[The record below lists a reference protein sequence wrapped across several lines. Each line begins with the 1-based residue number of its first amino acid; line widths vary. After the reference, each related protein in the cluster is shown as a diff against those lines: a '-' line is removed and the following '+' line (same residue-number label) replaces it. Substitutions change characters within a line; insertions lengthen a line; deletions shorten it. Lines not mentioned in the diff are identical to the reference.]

1 MRIYRH
7 YDALPDDARG
17 AAVAI
22 GNFDGVHPGHQKVI
36 HEAGLIAGDLGR
48 PWAVLTFEPHPRAF
62 FTPGSEPF
70 RLTPFRA
77 KARRIAELGAD
88 LLIVQRFDRA
98 FSSLPA
104 EDFINTVLVDGL
116 GAGHVV
122 SGYDFVFGHKRGGN
136 CELMLA
142 MGAKKGFGF
151 TAVNA
156 QADSS
161 GEAYSSTR
169 VRERLGDA
177 DPRGAAAVLG
187 RDFEIE
193 GRVERG
199 EARGKS
205 IGFPTANIP
214 LGDYL
219 RPTLGVYAVRV
230 AIEEAPGGAARPGV
244 SPGNKKS
251 GEART
256 GTKKEENEEKWLSGV
271 ANIGVRPTFGGNG
284 VVLEVFLF
292 DFDDDLYGKRLR
304 VRLIDFLRPE
314 KKFDGVD
321 DLKAQIASDVAKAQR
336 ILSRGAEGGR
346 GFRGTPP
353 VPEADRD

>member
-7 YDALPDDARG
+7 YDALPADARG

-22 GNFDGVHPGHQKVI
+22 GNFDGVHPGHQTVI
-36 HEAGLIAGDLGR
+36 NEAGLIAGDMCR

-70 RLTPFRA
+70 RLTPFRS

-88 LLIVQRFDRA
+88 LLIVQRFDKA

-104 EDFINTVLVDGL
+104 EDFVNTVLVDGL

-136 CELMLA
+136 CELLLA

-156 QADSS
+156 QTDSS

-177 DPRGAAAVLG
+177 DPRGAAAILG

-193 GRVERG
+193 GRVARG

-214 LGDYL
+214 LGAYL
-219 RPTLGVYAVRV
+219 RPALGVYAVRA
-230 AIEEAPGGAARPGV
+230 AIEQE
-244 SPGNKKS
+244 N
-251 GEART
+251 GEI
-256 GTKKEENEEKWLSGV
+256 WLDGV
-271 ANIGVRPTFGGNG
+271 ANIGVRPTFGGDG

-304 VRLIDFLRPE
+304 VRLVDFLRPE

-321 DLKAQIASDVAKAQR
+321 DLKAQIAQDSAKAQK
-336 ILSRGAEGGR
+336 ILQ
-346 GFRGTPP
+346 
-353 VPEADRD
+353 

>member
-7 YDALPDDARG
+7 YDALPADARG

-22 GNFDGVHPGHQKVI
+22 GNFDGVHPGHQTVI
-36 HEAGLIAGDLGR
+36 HEAGLIAGDMCR
-48 PWAVLTFEPHPRAF
+48 PWTVLTFEPHPRAF
-62 FTPGSEPF
+62 FTPGSKPF
-70 RLTPFRA
+70 RLTPFRS
-77 KARRIAELGAD
+77 KAQRIAELGAD
-88 LLIVQRFDRA
+88 LLIGQRFDKA

-104 EDFINTVLVDGL
+104 EDFVNTVLVDGL

-136 CELMLA
+136 CELLLG

-156 QADSS
+156 QTDSS

-177 DPRGAAAVLG
+177 DPRGAAAILG
-187 RDFEIE
+187 QDFEIE
-193 GRVERG
+193 GRVARG

-214 LGDYL
+214 LGAYL
-219 RPTLGVYAVRV
+219 RPALGVYAVRTV
-230 AIEEAPGGAARPGV
+230 IEQE
-244 SPGNKKS
+244 N
-251 GEART
+251 GER
-256 GTKKEENEEKWLSGV
+256 WLDGV
-271 ANIGVRPTFGGNG
+271 ANIGVRPTFGGDG

-304 VRLIDFLRPE
+304 VRLVDFLRPE

-321 DLKAQIASDVAKAQR
+321 DLKAQIAQDSAKAQK
-336 ILSRGAEGGR
+336 ILQ
-346 GFRGTPP
+346 
-353 VPEADRD
+353 

>member
-1 MRIYRH
+1 MQIYRH
-7 YDALPDDARG
+7 YDALPADARG

-22 GNFDGVHPGHQKVI
+22 GNFDGVHPGHQTVI
-36 HEAGLIAGDLGR
+36 HEAGLIAGDMCR

-70 RLTPFRA
+70 RLTPFRS

-88 LLIVQRFDRA
+88 LLIVQRFDKA

-104 EDFINTVLVDGL
+104 EDFVNTVLVDGL

-136 CELMLA
+136 CELLLA

-156 QADSS
+156 QTDSS

-177 DPRGAAAVLG
+177 DPRGAAAILG

-193 GRVERG
+193 GRVARG

-214 LGDYL
+214 LGAYL
-219 RPTLGVYAVRV
+219 RPALGVYAVRA
-230 AIEEAPGGAARPGV
+230 AIEQE
-244 SPGNKKS
+244 N
-251 GEART
+251 GER
-256 GTKKEENEEKWLSGV
+256 WLDGV
-271 ANIGVRPTFGGNG
+271 ANIGVRPTFGGDG

-304 VRLIDFLRPE
+304 VRLVDFLRPE

-321 DLKAQIASDVAKAQR
+321 DLKAQIAQDSAKAQK
-336 ILSRGAEGGR
+336 ILQ
-346 GFRGTPP
+346 
-353 VPEADRD
+353 

>member
-7 YDALPDDARG
+7 YDALPADARG

-22 GNFDGVHPGHQKVI
+22 GNFDGVHPGHQTVI
-36 HEAGLIAGDLGR
+36 HEAGLIAGDMCRL
-48 PWAVLTFEPHPRAF
+48 WAVLTFEPHPRAF

-70 RLTPFRA
+70 RLTPFRS

-88 LLIVQRFDRA
+88 LLIVQRFDKA

-104 EDFINTVLVDGL
+104 EDFVNTVLVDGL

-136 CELMLA
+136 CELLLA

-156 QADSS
+156 QTDSS

-177 DPRGAAAVLG
+177 DPRGAAAILG

-193 GRVERG
+193 GRVARG

-214 LGDYL
+214 LGAYL
-219 RPTLGVYAVRV
+219 RPALGVYAVRA
-230 AIEEAPGGAARPGV
+230 AIEQE
-244 SPGNKKS
+244 N
-251 GEART
+251 GEI
-256 GTKKEENEEKWLSGV
+256 WLDGV
-271 ANIGVRPTFGGNG
+271 ANIGVRPTFGGDG

-292 DFDDDLYGKRLR
+292 DFNDDLYGKRLR
-304 VRLIDFLRPE
+304 VRLVDFLRPE

-321 DLKAQIASDVAKAQR
+321 DLKAQIAQDSAKAQK
-336 ILSRGAEGGR
+336 ILQ
-346 GFRGTPP
+346 
-353 VPEADRD
+353 

>member
-7 YDALPDDARG
+7 YDALPADARG

-22 GNFDGVHPGHQKVI
+22 GNFDGVHPGHQTVI
-36 HEAGLIAGDLGR
+36 HEAGLIAGDMCR
-48 PWAVLTFEPHPRAF
+48 PWTVLTFEPHPRAF
-62 FTPGSEPF
+62 FTPDSEPF
-70 RLTPFRA
+70 RLTPFRS
-77 KARRIAELGAD
+77 KAQRIAELGAD
-88 LLIVQRFDRA
+88 LLIVQRFDKA

-104 EDFINTVLVDGL
+104 EDFVNTVLVDGL

-136 CELMLA
+136 CELLLA
-142 MGAKKGFGF
+142 MGAKEGFGF

-156 QADSS
+156 QTDSS

-177 DPRGAAAVLG
+177 DPRGAAAILG

-193 GRVERG
+193 GRVARG

-214 LGDYL
+214 LGAYL
-219 RPTLGVYAVRV
+219 RPALGVYAVR
-230 AIEEAPGGAARPGV
+230 ATIEQK
-244 SPGNKKS
+244 N
-251 GEART
+251 GER
-256 GTKKEENEEKWLSGV
+256 WLDGV
-271 ANIGVRPTFGGNG
+271 ANIGVRPTFGGAG

-304 VRLIDFLRPE
+304 VRLVDFLRPE

-321 DLKAQIASDVAKAQR
+321 DLKAQIAQDSAKAQK
-336 ILSRGAEGGR
+336 ILQ
-346 GFRGTPP
+346 
-353 VPEADRD
+353 

>member
-7 YDALPDDARG
+7 YDALPADARG

-22 GNFDGVHPGHQKVI
+22 GNFDGVHPGHQTVI
-36 HEAGLIAGDLGR
+36 HEAGLIAGDMCR

-70 RLTPFRA
+70 RLTPFRS
-77 KARRIAELGAD
+77 KARRIADLGAD
-88 LLIVQRFDRA
+88 LLIVQRFDKA

-104 EDFINTVLVDGL
+104 EDFVNTVLVDGL

-136 CELMLA
+136 CELLLA

-156 QADSS
+156 QTDSS

-177 DPRGAAAVLG
+177 DPRGAAAILG

-193 GRVERG
+193 GRVARG

-214 LGDYL
+214 LGAYL
-219 RPTLGVYAVRV
+219 RPALGVYAVRA
-230 AIEEAPGGAARPGV
+230 AIEQE
-244 SPGNKKS
+244 N
-251 GEART
+251 GEI
-256 GTKKEENEEKWLSGV
+256 WLDGV
-271 ANIGVRPTFGGNG
+271 ANIGVRPTFGSDG

-304 VRLIDFLRPE
+304 VRLVDFLRPE

-321 DLKAQIASDVAKAQR
+321 DLKAQIAQDSAKAQK
-336 ILSRGAEGGR
+336 ILQ
-346 GFRGTPP
+346 
-353 VPEADRD
+353 

>member
-7 YDALPDDARG
+7 YDALPADARG

-22 GNFDGVHPGHQKVI
+22 GNFDGVHPGHQTVI
-36 HEAGLIAGDLGR
+36 HEAGLIAGDMCR

-70 RLTPFRA
+70 RLTPFRS

-88 LLIVQRFDRA
+88 LLIVQQFDKA

-104 EDFINTVLVDGL
+104 EDFVNTVLVDGL

-136 CELMLA
+136 CELLLA

-156 QADSS
+156 QTDSS

-169 VRERLGDA
+169 VRERRGDA
-177 DPRGAAAVLG
+177 DPRGAAAILG

-193 GRVERG
+193 GRVARG

-214 LGDYL
+214 LGAYL
-219 RPTLGVYAVRV
+219 RPALGVYAVRA
-230 AIEEAPGGAARPGV
+230 AIEQE
-244 SPGNKKS
+244 N
-251 GEART
+251 GEI
-256 GTKKEENEEKWLSGV
+256 WLDGV
-271 ANIGVRPTFGGNG
+271 ANIGVRPTFGGDG

-304 VRLIDFLRPE
+304 VRLVDFLRPE

-321 DLKAQIASDVAKAQR
+321 DLKAQIAQDSAKAQK
-336 ILSRGAEGGR
+336 ILQ
-346 GFRGTPP
+346 
-353 VPEADRD
+353 

>member
-7 YDALPDDARG
+7 YDALPADARG

-22 GNFDGVHPGHQKVI
+22 GNFDGVHPGHQTVI
-36 HEAGLIAGDLGR
+36 HEAGLIAGDMCR

-62 FTPGSEPF
+62 FTPDSEPF
-70 RLTPFRA
+70 RLTPFRS
-77 KARRIAELGAD
+77 KAQRIAELGAD
-88 LLIVQRFDRA
+88 LLIVQRFDKA

-104 EDFINTVLVDGL
+104 EDFVNTVLVDGL

-136 CELMLA
+136 CELLLA

-156 QADSS
+156 QTDSS

-177 DPRGAAAVLG
+177 DPRGAAAILG
-187 RDFEIE
+187 QDFEIE
-193 GRVERG
+193 GRVARG

-214 LGDYL
+214 LGAYL
-219 RPTLGVYAVRV
+219 RPALGVYAVRA
-230 AIEEAPGGAARPGV
+230 AIEQE
-244 SPGNKKS
+244 N
-251 GEART
+251 GEI
-256 GTKKEENEEKWLSGV
+256 WLDGV
-271 ANIGVRPTFGGNG
+271 ANIGVRPTFGSDG

-304 VRLIDFLRPE
+304 VRLVDFLRPE

-321 DLKAQIASDVAKAQR
+321 DLKAQIAQDSAKAQK
-336 ILSRGAEGGR
+336 ILQ
-346 GFRGTPP
+346 
-353 VPEADRD
+353 

>member
-88 LLIVQRFDRA
+88 LLIVQRFDAA
-98 FSSLPA
+98 FSGLPA

-136 CELMLA
+136 CELLLA

-151 TAVNA
+151 TAINA
-156 QADSS
+156 QADPS

-169 VRERLGDA
+169 VRDRLGDA

-193 GRVERG
+193 GRVARG

-230 AIEEAPGGAARPGV
+230 AVEQGDEE
-244 SPGNKKS
+244 
-251 GEART
+251 T
-256 GTKKEENEEKWLSGV
+256 WLDGV
-271 ANIGVRPTFGGNG
+271 ANIGVRPTFGGDG

-304 VRLIDFLRPE
+304 VRLVDFLRRE

-321 DLKAQIASDVAKAQR
+321 DLKAQIAQDSAKAQK

-353 VPEADRD
+353 IPEADRD

>member
-7 YDALPDDARG
+7 YDALPADARG

-22 GNFDGVHPGHQKVI
+22 GNFDGVHPGHQAVI

-62 FTPGSEPF
+62 FTPDSKPF

-88 LLIVQRFDRA
+88 LLIVQRFDKA

-104 EDFINTVLVDGL
+104 EDFVNTVLVDGL

-122 SGYDFVFGHKRGGN
+122 SGYDFAFGHKRGGN
-136 CELMLA
+136 CELLLA

-156 QADSS
+156 QADPS

-193 GRVERG
+193 GRVARG

-214 LGDYL
+214 LGAYL
-219 RPTLGVYAVRV
+219 RPALGVYAVRA
-230 AIEEAPGGAARPGV
+230 AIENSNAGGE
-244 SPGNKKS
+244 
-251 GEART
+251 GET
-256 GTKKEENEEKWLSGV
+256 WLSGV
-271 ANIGVRPTFGGNG
+271 ANIGVRPTFGGDG

-321 DLKAQIASDVAKAQR
+321 DLKAQIARDCAKAMDF
-336 ILSRGAEGGR
+336 LTKGEKKS
-346 GFRGTPP
+346 
-353 VPEADRD
+353 

>member
-7 YDALPDDARG
+7 YDALPADARG

-22 GNFDGVHPGHQKVI
+22 GNFDGVHPGHQTVI
-36 HEAGLIAGDLGR
+36 HEAGLIAGDMCR

-70 RLTPFRA
+70 RLTPFRS

-88 LLIVQRFDRA
+88 LLIVQRFDKA

-104 EDFINTVLVDGL
+104 EDFVNTVLVDGL

-136 CELMLA
+136 CELLLA

-156 QADSS
+156 QTDSS

-177 DPRGAAAVLG
+177 DPRGAAAILG

-193 GRVERG
+193 GRVARG

-214 LGDYL
+214 LGAYL
-219 RPTLGVYAVRV
+219 RPALGVYAVRA
-230 AIEEAPGGAARPGV
+230 AIEQE
-244 SPGNKKS
+244 N
-251 GEART
+251 GEI
-256 GTKKEENEEKWLSGV
+256 WLDGV
-271 ANIGVRPTFGGNG
+271 ANIGVRPTFGSDG

-304 VRLIDFLRPE
+304 VRLVDFLRPE

-321 DLKAQIASDVAKAQR
+321 KLKAQIAQDSAKAQK
-336 ILSRGAEGGR
+336 ILQ
-346 GFRGTPP
+346 
-353 VPEADRD
+353 

>member
-7 YDALPDDARG
+7 YDALPADARG

-22 GNFDGVHPGHQKVI
+22 GNFDGVHPGHQTVI
-36 HEAGLIAGDLGR
+36 HEAGLIAGDMCR
-48 PWAVLTFEPHPRAF
+48 PWTVLTFEPHPRAF

-70 RLTPFRA
+70 RLTPFRS
-77 KARRIAELGAD
+77 KAQRIAELGAD
-88 LLIVQRFDRA
+88 LLIVQRFDKA

-104 EDFINTVLVDGL
+104 EDFVNTVLVDGL

-136 CELMLA
+136 CELLLA

-156 QADSS
+156 QTDSS

-177 DPRGAAAVLG
+177 DPRGAAAILG

-193 GRVERG
+193 GRVARG

-214 LGDYL
+214 LGAYL
-219 RPTLGVYAVRV
+219 RPALGVYAVRA
-230 AIEEAPGGAARPGV
+230 AIEQE
-244 SPGNKKS
+244 N
-251 GEART
+251 GEI
-256 GTKKEENEEKWLSGV
+256 WLDGV
-271 ANIGVRPTFGGNG
+271 ANIGVRPTFGGDG

-304 VRLIDFLRPE
+304 VRLVEFLRPE

-321 DLKAQIASDVAKAQR
+321 DLKAQIAQDSAKAQK
-336 ILSRGAEGGR
+336 ILQ
-346 GFRGTPP
+346 
-353 VPEADRD
+353 

>member
-1 MRIYRH
+1 M
-7 YDALPDDARG
+7 G

-22 GNFDGVHPGHQKVI
+22 GNFDGVHPGHQTVI
-36 HEAGLIAGDLGR
+36 HEAGLIAGDMCR

-62 FTPGSEPF
+62 FTPDSEPF
-70 RLTPFRA
+70 RLTPFRS

-88 LLIVQRFDRA
+88 LLIVQRFDKA

-104 EDFINTVLVDGL
+104 EDFVNTVLVDGL

-136 CELMLA
+136 CELLLA

-156 QADSS
+156 QTDSS

-177 DPRGAAAVLG
+177 DPRGAAAILG

-193 GRVERG
+193 GRVARG

-214 LGDYL
+214 LGAYL
-219 RPTLGVYAVRV
+219 RPALGVYAVRA
-230 AIEEAPGGAARPGV
+230 AIEQE
-244 SPGNKKS
+244 N
-251 GEART
+251 GEI
-256 GTKKEENEEKWLSGV
+256 WLDGV
-271 ANIGVRPTFGGNG
+271 ANIGVRPTFGSDG

-304 VRLIDFLRPE
+304 VRLVDFLRPE

-321 DLKAQIASDVAKAQR
+321 DLKAQIAQDSAKAQK
-336 ILSRGAEGGR
+336 ILQ
-346 GFRGTPP
+346 
-353 VPEADRD
+353 

>member
-1 MRIYRH
+1 MRIFRH
-7 YDALPDDARG
+7 YETLPEDTWG
-17 AAVAI
+17 AVVAI
-22 GNFDGVHPGHQKVI
+22 GNFDGVHPGHQTVI
-36 HEAGLIAGDLGR
+36 HEAGLIAGDMCR
-48 PWAVLTFEPHPRAF
+48 PWTVLTFEPHPRAF

-70 RLTPFRA
+70 RLTPFRS

-88 LLIVQRFDRA
+88 LLIVQQFDKA

-104 EDFINTVLVDGL
+104 EDFVNTVLVDGL

-136 CELMLA
+136 CELLLA

-156 QADSS
+156 QTDSS

-177 DPRGAAAVLG
+177 DPRGAAAILG

-193 GRVERG
+193 GRVARG

-214 LGDYL
+214 LGAYL
-219 RPTLGVYAVRV
+219 RPALGVYAVRA
-230 AIEEAPGGAARPGV
+230 AIEQE
-244 SPGNKKS
+244 N
-251 GEART
+251 GEI
-256 GTKKEENEEKWLSGV
+256 WLDGV
-271 ANIGVRPTFGGNG
+271 ANIGVRPTFGSDG

-304 VRLIDFLRPE
+304 VRLVDFLRPE

-321 DLKAQIASDVAKAQR
+321 DLKAQIAQDSAKAQK
-336 ILSRGAEGGR
+336 ILQ
-346 GFRGTPP
+346 
-353 VPEADRD
+353 

>member
-7 YDALPDDARG
+7 YDALPADARG

-22 GNFDGVHPGHQKVI
+22 GNFDGVHPGHQTVI
-36 HEAGLIAGDLGR
+36 HEAGLIAGDMCR
-48 PWAVLTFEPHPRAF
+48 PWTVLTFEPHPRAF
-62 FTPGSEPF
+62 FTPDSEPF
-70 RLTPFRA
+70 RLTPFRS
-77 KARRIAELGAD
+77 KAQRIAELGAD
-88 LLIVQRFDRA
+88 LLIVQRFDKA

-104 EDFINTVLVDGL
+104 EDFVNTVLVDGL
-116 GAGHVV
+116 GAGHVG
-122 SGYDFVFGHKRGGN
+122 SGYDFGFGHKRGGN
-136 CELMLA
+136 CELLLA

-156 QADSS
+156 QTDSS

-177 DPRGAAAVLG
+177 DPRGAAAILG

-193 GRVERG
+193 GRVARG

-214 LGDYL
+214 LGAYL
-219 RPTLGVYAVRV
+219 RPALGVYAVRA
-230 AIEEAPGGAARPGV
+230 AIEQE
-244 SPGNKKS
+244 N
-251 GEART
+251 GEI
-256 GTKKEENEEKWLSGV
+256 WLDGV
-271 ANIGVRPTFGGNG
+271 ANIGVRPTFGSDG

-304 VRLIDFLRPE
+304 VRLVDFLRPE

-321 DLKAQIASDVAKAQR
+321 DLKAQIAQDSAKAQK
-336 ILSRGAEGGR
+336 ILQ
-346 GFRGTPP
+346 
-353 VPEADRD
+353 

>member
-7 YDALPDDARG
+7 YDALPADARG

-22 GNFDGVHPGHQKVI
+22 GNFDGVHPGHQTVI
-36 HEAGLIAGDLGR
+36 HEAGLIAGDMCR

-70 RLTPFRA
+70 RLTPFRS

-88 LLIVQRFDRA
+88 LLIVQRFDKA

-104 EDFINTVLVDGL
+104 DDFINTVLVDGL

-136 CELMLA
+136 CELLLA

-156 QADSS
+156 QTDSS

-177 DPRGAAAVLG
+177 DPRGAAAILG

-193 GRVERG
+193 GRVARG

-214 LGDYL
+214 LGAYL
-219 RPTLGVYAVRV
+219 RPALGVYAVRA
-230 AIEEAPGGAARPGV
+230 AIEQE
-244 SPGNKKS
+244 N
-251 GEART
+251 GEI
-256 GTKKEENEEKWLSGV
+256 WLDGV
-271 ANIGVRPTFGGNG
+271 ANIGVRPTFGSDG

-304 VRLIDFLRPE
+304 VRLVDFLRPE

-321 DLKAQIASDVAKAQR
+321 DLKAQIAQDSAKAQK
-336 ILSRGAEGGR
+336 ILQ
-346 GFRGTPP
+346 
-353 VPEADRD
+353 

>member
-7 YDALPDDARG
+7 YDALPADARG

-22 GNFDGVHPGHQKVI
+22 GNFDGVHPGHQTVI
-36 HEAGLIAGDLGR
+36 HEAGLIAGNMCR

-62 FTPGSEPF
+62 FTPGFEPF
-70 RLTPFRA
+70 RLTPFRS

-88 LLIVQRFDRA
+88 LLIVQRFDKA

-104 EDFINTVLVDGL
+104 EDFVNTVLVDGL

-136 CELMLA
+136 CELLLA
-142 MGAKKGFGF
+142 MGAKKGYGF

-156 QADSS
+156 QTDSF

-177 DPRGAAAVLG
+177 DPRGAAAILG

-193 GRVERG
+193 GRVARG

-214 LGDYL
+214 LGAYL
-219 RPTLGVYAVRV
+219 RPALGVYAVRA
-230 AIEEAPGGAARPGV
+230 AIEQ
-244 SPGNKKS
+244 
-251 GEART
+251 
-256 GTKKEENEEKWLSGV
+256 ENGDIWLDGV
-271 ANIGVRPTFGGNG
+271 ANIGVRPTFGSDG

-304 VRLIDFLRPE
+304 VRLVDFLRPE

-321 DLKAQIASDVAKAQR
+321 DLKAQIAQDSAKAQK
-336 ILSRGAEGGR
+336 ILQ
-346 GFRGTPP
+346 
-353 VPEADRD
+353 

>member
-7 YDALPDDARG
+7 YDALPADARG

-22 GNFDGVHPGHQKVI
+22 GNFDGVHPGHQTVI
-36 HEAGLIAGDLGR
+36 HEAGLIAGDMCR
-48 PWAVLTFEPHPRAF
+48 PWTVLTFEPHPRAF
-62 FTPGSEPF
+62 FTPDSEPF
-70 RLTPFRA
+70 RLTPFRS
-77 KARRIAELGAD
+77 KAQRIAELGAD
-88 LLIVQRFDRA
+88 LLIVQRFDKA

-104 EDFINTVLVDGL
+104 EDFVNTVLVDGL

-136 CELMLA
+136 CELLLA

-156 QADSS
+156 QTDSS

-177 DPRGAAAVLG
+177 DPRGAAAILG

-193 GRVERG
+193 GRVARG

-214 LGDYL
+214 LGAYL
-219 RPTLGVYAVRV
+219 RPALGVYAVRA
-230 AIEEAPGGAARPGV
+230 AIEQE
-244 SPGNKKS
+244 N
-251 GEART
+251 GEI
-256 GTKKEENEEKWLSGV
+256 WLDGV
-271 ANIGVRPTFGGNG
+271 ANIGVRPTFGGDG

-304 VRLIDFLRPE
+304 VRLVDFLRPE

-321 DLKAQIASDVAKAQR
+321 DLKAQIAQDSAKAQK
-336 ILSRGAEGGR
+336 ILQ
-346 GFRGTPP
+346 
-353 VPEADRD
+353 

>member
-7 YDALPDDARG
+7 YDALPADARG

-22 GNFDGVHPGHQKVI
+22 GNFDGVHPGHQTVI
-36 HEAGLIAGDLGR
+36 HEAGRIAGDMCR

-70 RLTPFRA
+70 RLTPFRS

-88 LLIVQRFDRA
+88 LLIVQRFDKA

-104 EDFINTVLVDGL
+104 EDFVNTVLVDGL

-136 CELMLA
+136 CELLLA

-156 QADSS
+156 QTDSS

-177 DPRGAAAVLG
+177 DPRGAAAILG

-193 GRVERG
+193 GRVARG

-214 LGDYL
+214 LGAYL
-219 RPTLGVYAVRV
+219 RPALGVYAVRA
-230 AIEEAPGGAARPGV
+230 AIEQE
-244 SPGNKKS
+244 N
-251 GEART
+251 GEI
-256 GTKKEENEEKWLSGV
+256 WLDGV
-271 ANIGVRPTFGGNG
+271 ANIGVRPTFGGDG

-304 VRLIDFLRPE
+304 VRLVDFLRPE

-321 DLKAQIASDVAKAQR
+321 DLKAQIAQDSAKAQK
-336 ILSRGAEGGR
+336 ILQ
-346 GFRGTPP
+346 
-353 VPEADRD
+353 

>member
-7 YDALPDDARG
+7 YDALPSDARG

-22 GNFDGVHPGHQKVI
+22 GNFDGVHPGHQTVI
-36 HEAGLIAGDLGR
+36 HEAGLIAGDMGR

-88 LLIVQRFDRA
+88 LLIVQRFDKA

-104 EDFINTVLVDGL
+104 EDFVNTVLVDGL

-136 CELMLA
+136 CELLLA

-156 QADSS
+156 QADPS
-161 GEAYSSTR
+161 GDVYSSTR
-169 VRERLGDA
+169 VRERLEDA
-177 DPRGAAAVLG
+177 DPRGAAAVMG

-193 GRVERG
+193 GRVARG

-214 LGDYL
+214 LGAYL
-219 RPTLGVYAVRV
+219 RPTLGVYAVR
-230 AIEEAPGGAARPGV
+230 AAV
-244 SPGNKKS
+244 
-251 GEART
+251 EQ
-256 GTKKEENEEKWLSGV
+256 ENEEIWLDGV
-271 ANIGVRPTFGGNG
+271 ANIGVRPTFGGDG

-304 VRLIDFLRPE
+304 VRLVDFLRPE

-321 DLKAQIASDVAKAQR
+321 DLKAQIAQDSAKAQK
-336 ILSRGAEGGR
+336 ILQ
-346 GFRGTPP
+346 
-353 VPEADRD
+353 

>member
-7 YDALPDDARG
+7 YDALPADARG

-22 GNFDGVHPGHQKVI
+22 GNFDGIHPGHQTVI
-36 HEAGLIAGDLGR
+36 HEAGLIAGDMCR

-70 RLTPFRA
+70 RLTPFRS

-88 LLIVQRFDRA
+88 LLIVQRFDKA

-104 EDFINTVLVDGL
+104 EDFVNTVLVDGL

-136 CELMLA
+136 CELLLA

-156 QADSS
+156 QTDSS

-177 DPRGAAAVLG
+177 DPRGAAAILG

-193 GRVERG
+193 GRVARG

-214 LGDYL
+214 LGAYL
-219 RPTLGVYAVRV
+219 RPALGVYAVRA
-230 AIEEAPGGAARPGV
+230 AIEQE
-244 SPGNKKS
+244 N
-251 GEART
+251 GEI
-256 GTKKEENEEKWLSGV
+256 WLDGV
-271 ANIGVRPTFGGNG
+271 ANIGVRPTFGSDG

-304 VRLIDFLRPE
+304 VRLVDFLRPE

-321 DLKAQIASDVAKAQR
+321 DLKAQISQDSAKAQK
-336 ILSRGAEGGR
+336 ILQ
-346 GFRGTPP
+346 
-353 VPEADRD
+353 

>member
-1 MRIYRH
+1 M
-7 YDALPDDARG
+7 
-17 AAVAI
+17 VAI
-22 GNFDGVHPGHQKVI
+22 GNFDGVHPGHQTVI
-36 HEAGLIAGDLGR
+36 HEAGLIAGDMCR
-48 PWAVLTFEPHPRAF
+48 PWTVLTFEPHPRAF
-62 FTPGSEPF
+62 FTPDSEPF
-70 RLTPFRA
+70 RLTPFRS
-77 KARRIAELGAD
+77 KAQRIAELGAD
-88 LLIVQRFDRA
+88 LLIVQRFDKA

-104 EDFINTVLVDGL
+104 EDFVNTVLVDGL

-136 CELMLA
+136 CELLLA

-156 QADSS
+156 QMDSS

-177 DPRGAAAVLG
+177 DPRGAAAILG

-193 GRVERG
+193 GRVARG

-214 LGDYL
+214 LGAYL
-219 RPTLGVYAVRV
+219 RPALGVYAVRA
-230 AIEEAPGGAARPGV
+230 AIEQE
-244 SPGNKKS
+244 N
-251 GEART
+251 GEI
-256 GTKKEENEEKWLSGV
+256 WLDGV
-271 ANIGVRPTFGGNG
+271 ANIGVRPTFGSDG

-304 VRLIDFLRPE
+304 VGLVDFLRPE

-321 DLKAQIASDVAKAQR
+321 DLKAQIAQDSAKAQK
-336 ILSRGAEGGR
+336 ILQ
-346 GFRGTPP
+346 
-353 VPEADRD
+353 

>member
-7 YDALPDDARG
+7 YDALPADARG

-22 GNFDGVHPGHQKVI
+22 GNFDGVHPGHQTVI
-36 HEAGLIAGDLGR
+36 NEAGLIAGDMCR

-70 RLTPFRA
+70 RLTPFRS

-88 LLIVQRFDRA
+88 LLIVQRFDKA

-104 EDFINTVLVDGL
+104 EDFVNTVLVDGL

-136 CELMLA
+136 CELLLA
-142 MGAKKGFGF
+142 MGAKEGFGF

-156 QADSS
+156 QTDSS
-161 GEAYSSTR
+161 GEAHSSTR

-177 DPRGAAAVLG
+177 DPRGAAAILG

-193 GRVERG
+193 GRVARG

-214 LGDYL
+214 LGAYL
-219 RPTLGVYAVRV
+219 RPALGVYAVRA
-230 AIEEAPGGAARPGV
+230 AIEQE
-244 SPGNKKS
+244 N
-251 GEART
+251 GEI
-256 GTKKEENEEKWLSGV
+256 WLDGV
-271 ANIGVRPTFGGNG
+271 ANIGVRPTFGSDG

-304 VRLIDFLRPE
+304 VRLVDFLRPE

-321 DLKAQIASDVAKAQR
+321 DLKAQIAQDSAKAQK
-336 ILSRGAEGGR
+336 ILQ
-346 GFRGTPP
+346 
-353 VPEADRD
+353 

>member
-7 YDALPDDARG
+7 YDALPADARG

-22 GNFDGVHPGHQKVI
+22 GNFDGVHPGHQTVI
-36 HEAGLIAGDLGR
+36 HEAGLIAGDMCR

-70 RLTPFRA
+70 RLTPFRS

-88 LLIVQRFDRA
+88 LLIVQRFDKA

-104 EDFINTVLVDGL
+104 EDFVNTVLVDGL

-136 CELMLA
+136 CELLLA

-156 QADSS
+156 QTDSS

-177 DPRGAAAVLG
+177 DPRGAAAILG

-193 GRVERG
+193 GRVARG

-214 LGDYL
+214 LGAYL
-219 RPTLGVYAVRV
+219 RPALGVYAVRA
-230 AIEEAPGGAARPGV
+230 AIEQE
-244 SPGNKKS
+244 N
-251 GEART
+251 GEI
-256 GTKKEENEEKWLSGV
+256 WLDGV
-271 ANIGVRPTFGGNG
+271 ANIGVRPTFGSDG

-304 VRLIDFLRPE
+304 VRLVDFLRPE

-321 DLKAQIASDVAKAQR
+321 DLKAQIAQDSAKAQK
-336 ILSRGAEGGR
+336 ILQ
-346 GFRGTPP
+346 
-353 VPEADRD
+353 

>member
-7 YDALPDDARG
+7 YDALPADARG

-22 GNFDGVHPGHQKVI
+22 GNFDGVHPGHQTVI
-36 HEAGLIAGDLGR
+36 HEAGLIAGDMCR
-48 PWAVLTFEPHPRAF
+48 PWAVLPFEPHPRAF

-70 RLTPFRA
+70 RLTPFRS

-88 LLIVQRFDRA
+88 LLIVQRFDKA

-104 EDFINTVLVDGL
+104 EDFVNTVLVDGL

-136 CELMLA
+136 CELLLA

-156 QADSS
+156 QTDSS

-177 DPRGAAAVLG
+177 DPRGAAAILG

-193 GRVERG
+193 GRVARG

-214 LGDYL
+214 LGAYL
-219 RPTLGVYAVRV
+219 RPALGVYAVR
-230 AIEEAPGGAARPGV
+230 AMIEQE
-244 SPGNKKS
+244 N
-251 GEART
+251 GEI
-256 GTKKEENEEKWLSGV
+256 WLDGV
-271 ANIGVRPTFGGNG
+271 ANIGVRPTFGSDG

-304 VRLIDFLRPE
+304 VRLVDFLRPE

-321 DLKAQIASDVAKAQR
+321 DLKAQIAQDSAKAQK
-336 ILSRGAEGGR
+336 ILQ
-346 GFRGTPP
+346 
-353 VPEADRD
+353 

>member
-7 YDALPDDARG
+7 YDALPADARG

-22 GNFDGVHPGHQKVI
+22 GNFDGVHPGHQTVI
-36 HEAGLIAGDLGR
+36 HEAGLIAGDMCR
-48 PWAVLTFEPHPRAF
+48 PWTVLTFEPHPRAF

-70 RLTPFRA
+70 RLTPFRS
-77 KARRIAELGAD
+77 KAQRIAELGAD
-88 LLIVQRFDRA
+88 LLIVQRFDKA

-104 EDFINTVLVDGL
+104 EDFVNTVLVDGL

-136 CELMLA
+136 CELLLA

-156 QADSS
+156 QTDSS

-177 DPRGAAAVLG
+177 DPRGAAAILG

-193 GRVERG
+193 GRVARG

-214 LGDYL
+214 LGAYL
-219 RPTLGVYAVRV
+219 RPALGVYAVRTT
-230 AIEEAPGGAARPGV
+230 IEQE
-244 SPGNKKS
+244 N
-251 GEART
+251 GEI
-256 GTKKEENEEKWLSGV
+256 WLDGV
-271 ANIGVRPTFGGNG
+271 ANIGVRPTFGGDG

-304 VRLIDFLRPE
+304 VRLVDFLRPE

-321 DLKAQIASDVAKAQR
+321 DLKAQISQDSAKAQK
-336 ILSRGAEGGR
+336 ILQ
-346 GFRGTPP
+346 
-353 VPEADRD
+353 